1 MKPTHILFENLPVSR
16 SRERKKRNKSVL
28 LPPIVDTEPNLWYSS
43 ELSYIYLPVF
53 NLFQVF
59 IWLITIM
66 YTNINYKPFA
76 SQVSL
81 VKSKSSDNFYRK
93 AAQHSLKN
101 NHTIQTAES

>member
-1 MKPTHILFENLPVSR
+1 
-16 SRERKKRNKSVL
+16 
-28 LPPIVDTEPNLWYSS
+28 
-43 ELSYIYLPVF
+43 
-53 NLFQVF
+53 
-59 IWLITIM
+59 M